1 MTPVSVRSCGGW
13 LVGPDPTVMLVAK
26 SELAFCSHAR
36 RLTKPGF
43 PEVFDLK
50 VDTENG
56 LAAGLLTSPPA
67 STLGQGLV
75 TSGVRASGCQ
85 HPVQD
90 RHAHGGLRL
99 LGSEATCS

>member
-1 MTPVSVRSCGGW
+1 
-13 LVGPDPTVMLVAK
+13 MLVAK

-67 STLGQGLV
+67 STLVSPAATLIRRGRG
-75 TSGVRASGCQ
+75 RPYQ
-85 HPVQD
+85 HLTID
-90 RHAHGGLRL
+90 SDHDLF
-99 LGSEATCS
+99 

>member
-1 MTPVSVRSCGGW
+1 
-13 LVGPDPTVMLVAK
+13 
-26 SELAFCSHAR
+26 LAFCSHAR

-67 STLGQGLV
+67 SRLGQDGSP
-75 TSGVRASGCQ
+75 TSSRTFSTQSV
-85 HPVQD
+85 
-90 RHAHGGLRL
+90 
-99 LGSEATCS
+99 GS